1 MSVTNSVTQIM
12 HHASSLTEGELA
24 LNIIQDTIQAAQVG
38 EEIVFKNLTMFPLF
52 VSETVEQEYQTL
64 DEALAAGTGKVTEV
78 SDSGSVPELQFLNEG
93 NRPVLLLDGEE
104 LVGAKQNRVLNLSI
118 LAPAQKEITI
128 PVSCVEQGRWAQ
140 SSTEF
145 RSEDRVHYSRGRSA
159 KAASVS
165 RSMVS
170 EGSRRSDQSEV
181 WQNISGK
188 SARMGVSS
196 PTDSMSDVYEDR
208 KRSVEEFVGAFSNTE
223 NQIGAIFGID
233 GAVSGIDLFDAPD
246 TFSKLMPKLV
256 RSHALDALEIPVDRK
271 TAMSETE
278 IRRFID
284 ILSAVETQ
292 QFPAVGLGD
301 DVRLTSQM
309 ISGGALVNDGRI
321 VHLGA
326 FPVTSEANDGRSP
339 RQPRM
344 MRASRRRRT
353 H

>member
-1 MSVTNSVTQIM
+1 MG
-12 HHASSLTEGELA
+12 SLIEGEFA

-38 EEIVFKNLTMFPLF
+38 EEIVFKNLTMFPLLI
-52 VSETVEQEYQTL
+52 SEAIERKYQTL
-64 DEALAAGTGKVTEV
+64 DEALDAGTGKVTEV

-93 NRPVLLLDGEE
+93 DRPVLLLDGEE

-128 PVSCVEQGRWAQ
+128 PVSCVEQGRWAH
-140 SSTEF
+140 SSSEF

-165 RSMVS
+165 RSMAS
-170 EGSRRSDQSEV
+170 EGSRHSDQSEV

-196 PTDSMSDVYEDR
+196 PTGSMSDVYEDR

-223 NQIGAIFGID
+223 KQIGAVFGID
-233 GAVSGIDLFDAPD
+233 GAVSGVDLFDAPD
-246 TFSKLMPKLV
+246 TLSKLLPKLV
-256 RSHALDALEIPVDRK
+256 RSHALDALETSTRK
-271 TAMSETE
+271 RTAMSETE

-284 ILSAVETQ
+284 ILSTVETQ

-301 DVRLTSQM
+301 DVRLTGQM

-326 FPVTSEANDGRSP
+326 FPTASEANDGRAP